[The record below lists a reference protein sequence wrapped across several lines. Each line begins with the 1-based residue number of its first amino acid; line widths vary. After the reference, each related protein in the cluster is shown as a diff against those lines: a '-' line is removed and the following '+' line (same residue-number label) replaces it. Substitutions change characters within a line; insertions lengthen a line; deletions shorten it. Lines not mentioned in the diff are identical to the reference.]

1 MKTRA
6 LAALPLLVATALFA
20 YVSRSVAPALVVA
33 LGVAVAVPLAAR
45 LDASRRVQ
53 RAVLVAVGLL
63 AVVVVAP
70 AVLPLGAPAPTGPAG
85 VWGIVIVTALL
96 LTLARRFFRDAEGGL
111 AVDVALL
118 ATVVAGCGQ
127 RRVGP
132 VYLVAVVLVAAAVIA
147 VSRTRDERYGWSVVE
162 ARSSRGLAGML
173 VGVGLLSAAAIFAL
187 PRSSRSRSTSS
198 IATSCPPGRRTWAS
212 PRASE

>member
-63 AVVVVAP
+63 AVVVAAP

-96 LTLARRFFRDAEGGL
+96 LTLARRFFRDAEG
-111 AVDVALL
+111 D
-118 ATVVAGCGQ
+118 
-127 RRVGP
+127 
-132 VYLVAVVLVAAAVIA
+132 
-147 VSRTRDERYGWSVVE
+147 SRW
-162 ARSSRGLAGML
+162 M
-173 VGVGLLSAAAIFAL
+173 
-187 PRSSRSRSTSS
+187 SRSWRPWSQGAARGVSVPSTSS
-198 IATSCPPGRRTWAS
+198 QWFSS
-212 PRASE
+212 PRPSSR